1 MENFNSAIATLDSLA
16 KIYEIFVPSL
26 NKKVKF
32 KGLTTKQQ
40 KDAVKC
46 ALDKNVAG
54 VVFSNLVNSI
64 ITENSLEKNSYLLS
78 DRNYIIACLRVLS
91 LSKTFQTEE
100 GEKDLSF
107 ITSFSTPVPEILKS
121 REIVED
127 DITLKLSIPTLE
139 KDTFVNSET
148 RKKLAPLPDDDNFA
162 KESIGEVFVNELIK
176 YIDVFSVKS
185 PAVTI
190 NFNDLTFQQKVQLV
204 EKLPLN
210 LNTKL
215 VDYINET
222 KAFEKKY
229 FVLNDKELDISI
241 DPTLFTV

>member
-139 KDTFVNSET
+139 KDTFVNNET